1 MPDSTLFIGL
11 MSGTSIDA
19 IDAVLV
25 DFGTST
31 PQIRHHTELAIPDT
45 IRSDILTLTQ
55 PGDDHIDR
63 MGRCDQMLGELFT
76 EAVNQLLKEAQVAP
90 TDIAAI
96 GSHGQTIR
104 HRPPQRGESKPFT
117 LQIGDP
123 NVIATHT
130 GITTVADFRRR
141 DMALGGQGAPLVP
154 AFHKAVFA
162 DQTIDRAIL
171 NLGGIANV
179 TWLPA
184 RGHASGFDT
193 GPANVLMDEWCQ
205 QHLGEAYD
213 RHGEWAASGTVQLE
227 LLKRL
232 LAHPFLSLPTPK
244 STGREDFNGKWL
256 QRTLE
261 VMERGFKPQDI
272 QATLLE
278 LTARSAADAIKQCG
292 SPAEVYLCGG
302 GALNKQLAARLQT
315 LLTPAKVL
323 STADLG
329 IDPKRVE
336 GVAFAWLAKQ
346 TLARLPGNLPAVTGA
361 RGEAILGGIYFA

>member
-25 DFGTST
+25 DFGTPT
-31 PQIRHHTELAIPDT
+31 PRIRHHTELPIPDSV
-45 IRSDILTLTQ
+45 RSEILTLTQ

-76 EAVNQLLKEAQVAP
+76 EAANQLLREAQVASM
-90 TDIAAI
+90 DIAAI

-123 NVIATHT
+123 NVIAAKT

-154 AFHKAVFA
+154 AFHKAAFA

-184 RGHASGFDT
+184 NGNASGFDT

-205 QHLGEAYD
+205 QNQGQPYD
-213 RHGEWAASGTVQLE
+213 MNGEWAASGTVQLE

-232 LAHPFLSLPTPK
+232 LSHPFLSQSTPK

-256 QRTLE
+256 QRILE
-261 VMERGFKPQDI
+261 AMERRFEPQDI

-278 LTARSAADAIKQCG
+278 FTARSAADAIRQCG
-292 SPAEVYLCGG
+292 SPTEVYLCGG
-302 GALNKQLAARLQT
+302 GALNKQLAARLQA
-315 LLTPAKVL
+315 LLSPAKVM
-323 STADLG
+323 STAELG

-346 TLARLPGNLPAVTGA
+346 TLTRLPGNMPAVTGA
-361 RGEAILGGIYFA
+361 SEEAILGGIYFA